1 MQLLY
6 VIFDSRF
13 LTFTF
18 FIKIIDSEEFIWN
31 TLAQR
36 FMYDKFSIVER
47 VCWESLYGVIGSCFV
62 RLMKNS
68 IPQGQVIWV
77 TSLQSLYMLRK
88 QNKFLIHSNTI

>member
-13 LTFTF
+13 LTFAF
-18 FIKIIDSEEFIWN
+18 FIKHFSSEVYVWQVFDSWKGLLRI
-31 TLAQR
+31 TL
-36 FMYDKFSIVER
+36 
-47 VCWESLYGVIGSCFV
+47 GVIGSCFV

-68 IPQGQVIWV
+68 IPQGQVICV
-77 TSLQSLYMLRK
+77 TLLQSLYMLRK

>member
-47 VCWESLYGVIGSCFV
+47 VCWESLYGVNEEFHPARSGYLS
-62 RLMKNS
+62 
-68 IPQGQVIWV
+68 

>member
-47 VCWESLYGVIGSCFV
+47 VCWESLYGVNEEFHPARSGYLSH
-62 RLMKNS
+62 
-68 IPQGQVIWV
+68 VIAV
-77 TSLQSLYMLRK
+77 
-88 QNKFLIHSNTI
+88 FIHFA